1 MKELGKELCWSWFD
15 PVVSQ
20 PEVALPVVDE
30 VPVVEG
36 QGIHVCPVNEHL
48 TLEYNLMM
56 GQSYH

>member
-20 PEVALPVVDE
+20 PEVPLPVVDE

-48 TLEYNLMM
+48 TLEYNLMI
-56 GQSYH
+56 G